1 MQQQFERL
9 NFVLGE
15 VRDRMDLQD
24 AAIRNLQGGRD
35 RRRRERRV
43 ENEYE
48 NEGDGEDEE
57 DLASEVGSG
66 RHRRVRRE
74 RGHEWNPGGRDG
86 VDRSLGSIKMKIPSF
101 QGRTDPE
108 VIEFTDYAIIWWD
121 QLVTNRRRNTERPVE
136 TWGELKALMRR
147 RFVPSHFY
155 RDLYQRLQNLTQG
168 SRSVEDYHKEMEV
181 AMIRANVEEDREATM
196 ARFLSGLNRDIANV
210 IELQHYVE
218 IEDMVHMAM
227 KVERQL
233 KRKGTAR
240 YTSVSNTTWKSKWD
254 RNDSAEAKR
263 KTEPP
268 KGKDEGTS
276 NKPKVESQPSR
287 NRDIK
292 CFKCLGSG
300 HIASQCPNRRVM
312 IMRDNGEVMTES
324 ESLVARRALNTH
336 IKVDDAEQQRENIFH
351 TRCHVNNK
359 WLNDCGEVRVDRQVL
374 VTFSIGKYLDEV
386 LCDVVPMHAGHILL
400 GRPWQYDRR
409 VTHDG
414 FKNMYSFEFEDVFP
428 EEMPNELPPIRGIEH
443 QIDFVPGAAIPN
455 RPAYRSNP
463 EETKELQRQ
472 VEDLM
477 SKGYV
482 RESMSPC
489 AVPVLLVPKKDGTWR
504 MCVDCRA
511 INNITVKYRHPI
523 PRLDDMLDELHG
535 SCIFS
540 KIDLKSGYHQI
551 RMKEGDEW
559 KTAFKTKYGLYEW
572 LVMPF
577 GLTNAPSTFMRLM
590 NHVLRAFIGKFV
602 VVYFDDILVYSKD
615 LNEHIE
621 HLRYVFDVLKCEK
634 LYANFKKC
642 NFCMEKVVFLGYVV
656 TTTGI
661 EVDEE
666 KVKAIKEWPTPK
678 SITEVRSFHGLA
690 SFYRRF
696 VKDFSTL
703 AAPLT
708 EIIKKN
714 VGFHWGADQ
723 DNAFATI
730 KERLCSAPV
739 LALPNFN
746 KTFEIEC
753 DASGI
758 GIGAVLMQ
766 DRRPIAFFSE
776 KLSGASLK
784 YPTYDKELYALVRAL
799 ETWQHYLWPREFVI
813 HTDHESLKHL
823 KGQGKLNQRHARW
836 LEYIETFPYVIRYK
850 QGKENIV
857 ADALSRRYVLL
868 TSMSA
873 KLLGFEYVK
882 DMYAD
887 DADFSNVYKACDK
900 TAFGKFYKHD
910 GYLFK
915 ESKLCVPSCSMRE
928 LLVREAHG
936 GGLMGHFGVKK
947 TLDIL
952 HEHFFWPKNEERCES
967 HLWQPW
973 VDISMDFVLGLP
985 RTKRGRDSIFVVVD
999 RFSKMAHF
1007 IPCHKTDDATNIA
1020 DLFFREIVRLHG
1032 VPRSIVSDRDV
1043 KFLSYFW
1050 KVLWGKLGTKLLFS
1064 TTCHPQT
1071 DGQTEVV
1078 NRTLTQLLRTVV
1090 HKNLKTWED
1099 CLPFIEFA
1107 YNRAM
1112 HSTTSYSPFEIVY
1125 GFNPLTP
1132 LDLMPLPIDGRSS
1145 LDGQQEGGVGE
1156 DSWSNPFEERGNDG
1170 NQGGPS
1176 LKDPLQVPDGPITRS
1191 RAKKI
1196 KEAMQGLV
1204 QSTWDEASK
1213 SPTIK
1218 IITFVAFLLLNLSKH
1233 ITMSHRSD
1241 SSPKGK
1247 ADNSSIVLQA
1257 MQQQFEQLNF
1267 VLGEVRDRMDHQ
1279 ETAIRNLQ
1287 GGRDRRRCERRV
1299 ENEYENEGD
1308 GEDEE
1313 DLASEVGGETS
1324 NKEGQAESSLMLR
1337 AMQQQFERMDVMF
1350 NDIRDRMDR
1359 QDAVIAT
1366 WCEGRPQGG
1375 PYVRRQ
1381 ARRAPVKE
1389 EESHQRE
1396 NLFHTRCFVNNKVCH
1411 VIIDG
1416 GSCTNV
1422 ASTYLVEKLALTT
1435 LKHPHPYRLQWLNEC
1450 GEIKVTRQVLVALS
1464 IGKYEDEV
1472 LCDVVPMH
1480 ACHLL
1485 LGRPWQYD
1493 KRAKHDGFNNRSLKM
1508 SFPKKYLMD
1517 YLQSEGLNI
1526 KLISY
1531 QGASIPNRPAYR
1543 SNPEETKELQRQV
1556 GELLEKGYVRES
1568 MSPCA
1573 VPVLLVPKKDGTWRM
1588 CVDCRAIN
1596 NITVKY
1602 RHPIPRLDDM
1612 LDELHGSCVFTKID
1626 LKSGYHQIRMKEGDE
1641 WKTVFKTK
1649 YGLYEWFV
1657 MPFGLTNAPST
1668 FMRLMNHVLRAF
1680 IGRFVVVYFDDIL
1693 IYSKNLE
1700 EHVMHLKSVLEILRK
1715 EKLFANLKKCT
1726 FCTDKLVFLGFV
1738 VGAKGIV
1745 VDEEKVKAI
1754 KEWPTPKSITEDRAF
1769 IEIKERL
1776 CGAPLLALPDF
1787 SKTFE
1792 IECDASGI
1800 GIGAVLMQEKRPIAY
1815 FSEKLNGAAL
1825 NYPTYDKELYA
1836 LVRALETWQHYLWPK
1851 EFVIHTDHESLKH
1864 LKGQGKL
1871 NRRHAQWME
1880 FIETFPYVIK
1890 YKQGKENIVADAL
1903 SRRYA
1908 LISTLNAKL
1917 LGFEYVKELY
1927 VNDDD
1932 FASVFAACEKAAFG
1946 KFYRLDGYLFRE
1958 NRLCVPNSSMREL
1971 LVREAHGGG
1980 GRDGVDRSLGSI
1992 KMKIPSFQGRTDPE
2006 VYLEWEKKID
2016 LVFDCHNY
2024 SEEKKVKLAV
2034 IEFTDYAIIWWD
2046 QLVTNRCHVNNKWL
2060 NDCGEVRVDRQVLV
2074 TFSIG
2079 KYLDEVL
2086 CDVVPMHA
2094 GHILLGRP
2102 WQYDRRAIHDGFKNM
2117 YSFVKEGK
2125 TIKLAPLTP
2134 SQVYED
2140 QLKLKSEEFEHV
2152 FPKEKSNELPS
2163 IRGIEHQIDFV
2174 PGAAIPNRPA
2184 YRSNPEETKELQRQ
2198 VEDLMS
2204 KGYVRE
2210 SMSPCA
2216 VPVLLVPKKDG
2227 TWRMCVDCRAINNI
2241 TVKYRHLIPRLDDM
2255 LDELHGS
2262 CIFSKIDLKSGY
2274 HQIRMKEGDE
2284 WKTAFKT
2291 KYGLYE
2297 WLVMPFG
2304 LTNAPSTFMR
2314 LMNHALRAF
2323 LGRFVVVY
2331 FDDILVYSK
2340 SLDEHVDYL
2349 HCVLAILRK
2358 EKLNVNLKKCSFYL
2372 DKVVFLGYV
2381 VSAKGIAVDEE
2392 KTYDKELYALVGALE
2407 TWQHYLWPKEF
2418 VIYTDH
2424 ESLKHLK
2431 GQVNERYSLDGQKMA
2446 EMVKKL
2452 HESVQ
2457 QHMEKKTEQYAN
2469 KANKGRRQVIF
2480 EPSDWVW
2487 VHMPVGGP
2495 SYILE
2500 EMDLSEFLRKLM
2512 TMLIKWTFPG
2522 EYKVSATFNVSD
2534 LSPFDVGDDSWSN
2547 PFEERGN
2554 DGNQGG
2560 PSLKDPLQVPDG
2572 PITRSRAKKIK
2583 EAMQGLVQ
2591 STWDEASKSPTIK
2604 VGLKEGE
2611 PILIHLIQ
2619 AMEDMT

>member
-1 MQQQFERL
+1 MSHKGDSSPKGKADNSSFVLQAMQQQFERL

-86 VDRSLGSIKMKIPSF
+86 VDRSLGNIKMKIPSF

-108 VIEFTDYAIIWWD
+108 VYLEWEKKIDLVFDCHNYSEEKKVKLAVIEFTDYAIIWWD

-324 ESLVARRALNTH
+324 EDDSDEMPELVDASDDDGVVYPVTGESLVARRALNTH

-504 MCVDCRA
+504 MCVDC
-511 INNITVKYRHPI
+511 
-523 PRLDDMLDELHG
+523 
-535 SCIFS
+535 
-540 KIDLKSGYHQI
+540 
-551 RMKEGDEW
+551 EGR
-559 KTAFKTKYGLYEW
+559 
-572 LVMPF
+572 
-577 GLTNAPSTFMRLM
+577 STISV
-590 NHVLRAFIGKFV
+590 H
-602 VVYFDDILVYSKD
+602 
-615 LNEHIE
+615 
-621 HLRYVFDVLKCEK
+621 
-634 LYANFKKC
+634 
-642 NFCMEKVVFLGYVV
+642 
-656 TTTGI
+656 GI

-746 KTFEIEC
+746 KAFEIEC

-823 KGQGKLNQRHARW
+823 KG
-836 LEYIETFPYVIRYK
+836 

-952 HEHFFWPKNEERCES
+952 HEHFFWPKMKKDVNRICGRCITCRKAKSKVLPHGLYTPLPVPSE
-967 HLWQPW
+967 PW

-1145 LDGQQEGGVGE
+1145 LDGQKKAELVK
-1156 DSWSNPFEERGNDG
+1156 SLHERVR
-1170 NQGGPS
+1170 
-1176 LKDPLQVPDGPITRS
+1176 LQI
-1191 RAKKI
+1191 AQK
-1196 KEAMQGLV
+1196 
-1204 QSTWDEASK
+1204 
-1213 SPTIK
+1213 
-1218 IITFVAFLLLNLSKH
+1218 N
-1233 ITMSHRSD
+1233 
-1241 SSPKGK
+1241 
-1247 ADNSSIVLQA
+1247 
-1257 MQQQFEQLNF
+1257 
-1267 VLGEVRDRMDHQ
+1267 
-1279 ETAIRNLQ
+1279 
-1287 GGRDRRRCERRV
+1287 ER
-1299 ENEYENEGD
+1299 
-1308 GEDEE
+1308 
-1313 DLASEVGGETS
+1313 
-1324 NKEGQAESSLMLR
+1324 
-1337 AMQQQFERMDVMF
+1337 
-1350 NDIRDRMDR
+1350 
-1359 QDAVIAT
+1359 
-1366 WCEGRPQGG
+1366 
-1375 PYVRRQ
+1375 
-1381 ARRAPVKE
+1381 
-1389 EESHQRE
+1389 
-1396 NLFHTRCFVNNKVCH
+1396 
-1411 VIIDG
+1411 
-1416 GSCTNV
+1416 V
-1422 ASTYLVEKLALTT
+1422 AS
-1435 LKHPHPYRLQWLNEC
+1435 Q
-1450 GEIKVTRQVLVALS
+1450 
-1464 IGKYEDEV
+1464 
-1472 LCDVVPMH
+1472 
-1480 ACHLL
+1480 
-1485 LGRPWQYD
+1485 
-1493 KRAKHDGFNNRSLKM
+1493 
-1508 SFPKKYLMD
+1508 
-1517 YLQSEGLNI
+1517 
-1526 KLISY
+1526 
-1531 QGASIPNRPAYR
+1531 
-1543 SNPEETKELQRQV
+1543 
-1556 GELLEKGYVRES
+1556 
-1568 MSPCA
+1568 
-1573 VPVLLVPKKDGTWRM
+1573 
-1588 CVDCRAIN
+1588 
-1596 NITVKY
+1596 
-1602 RHPIPRLDDM
+1602 
-1612 LDELHGSCVFTKID
+1612 
-1626 LKSGYHQIRMKEGDE
+1626 
-1641 WKTVFKTK
+1641 
-1649 YGLYEWFV
+1649 
-1657 MPFGLTNAPST
+1657 
-1668 FMRLMNHVLRAF
+1668 
-1680 IGRFVVVYFDDIL
+1680 
-1693 IYSKNLE
+1693 
-1700 EHVMHLKSVLEILRK
+1700 
-1715 EKLFANLKKCT
+1715 
-1726 FCTDKLVFLGFV
+1726 
-1738 VGAKGIV
+1738 
-1745 VDEEKVKAI
+1745 
-1754 KEWPTPKSITEDRAF
+1754 
-1769 IEIKERL
+1769 
-1776 CGAPLLALPDF
+1776 
-1787 SKTFE
+1787 
-1792 IECDASGI
+1792 
-1800 GIGAVLMQEKRPIAY
+1800 
-1815 FSEKLNGAAL
+1815 
-1825 NYPTYDKELYA
+1825 
-1836 LVRALETWQHYLWPK
+1836 
-1851 EFVIHTDHESLKH
+1851 
-1864 LKGQGKL
+1864 
-1871 NRRHAQWME
+1871 
-1880 FIETFPYVIK
+1880 
-1890 YKQGKENIVADAL
+1890 
-1903 SRRYA
+1903 
-1908 LISTLNAKL
+1908 
-1917 LGFEYVKELY
+1917 
-1927 VNDDD
+1927 
-1932 FASVFAACEKAAFG
+1932 
-1946 KFYRLDGYLFRE
+1946 
-1958 NRLCVPNSSMREL
+1958 
-1971 LVREAHGGG
+1971 
-1980 GRDGVDRSLGSI
+1980 
-1992 KMKIPSFQGRTDPE
+1992 
-2006 VYLEWEKKID
+2006 
-2016 LVFDCHNY
+2016 
-2024 SEEKKVKLAV
+2024 
-2034 IEFTDYAIIWWD
+2034 
-2046 QLVTNRCHVNNKWL
+2046 
-2060 NDCGEVRVDRQVLV
+2060 
-2074 TFSIG
+2074 
-2079 KYLDEVL
+2079 
-2086 CDVVPMHA
+2086 
-2094 GHILLGRP
+2094 
-2102 WQYDRRAIHDGFKNM
+2102 
-2117 YSFVKEGK
+2117 
-2125 TIKLAPLTP
+2125 
-2134 SQVYED
+2134 
-2140 QLKLKSEEFEHV
+2140 
-2152 FPKEKSNELPS
+2152 
-2163 IRGIEHQIDFV
+2163 
-2174 PGAAIPNRPA
+2174 
-2184 YRSNPEETKELQRQ
+2184 
-2198 VEDLMS
+2198 
-2204 KGYVRE
+2204 
-2210 SMSPCA
+2210 
-2216 VPVLLVPKKDG
+2216 
-2227 TWRMCVDCRAINNI
+2227 
-2241 TVKYRHLIPRLDDM
+2241 
-2255 LDELHGS
+2255 
-2262 CIFSKIDLKSGY
+2262 
-2274 HQIRMKEGDE
+2274 
-2284 WKTAFKT
+2284 
-2291 KYGLYE
+2291 
-2297 WLVMPFG
+2297 
-2304 LTNAPSTFMR
+2304 
-2314 LMNHALRAF
+2314 
-2323 LGRFVVVY
+2323 
-2331 FDDILVYSK
+2331 
-2340 SLDEHVDYL
+2340 
-2349 HCVLAILRK
+2349 
-2358 EKLNVNLKKCSFYL
+2358 
-2372 DKVVFLGYV
+2372 
-2381 VSAKGIAVDEE
+2381 
-2392 KTYDKELYALVGALE
+2392 
-2407 TWQHYLWPKEF
+2407 
-2418 VIYTDH
+2418 
-2424 ESLKHLK
+2424 
-2431 GQVNERYSLDGQKMA
+2431 
-2446 EMVKKL
+2446 
-2452 HESVQ
+2452 
-2457 QHMEKKTEQYAN
+2457 
-2469 KANKGRRQVIF
+2469 ANKGRRRVIF
-2480 EPSDWVW
+2480 EPGDWVW
-2487 VHMPVGGP
+2487 VHMRKERFPAHRKTKLHPRGDGP
-2495 SYILE
+2495 FQILE
-2500 EMDLSEFLRKLM
+2500 KINDNAYKVDL
-2512 TMLIKWTFPG
+2512 PG

-2534 LSPFDVGDDSWSN
+2534 LSPFDVGEDSWSN

-2619 AMEDMT
+2619 AVEDMT

>member
-1 MQQQFERL
+1 MALGSWGARAVFVPFSGEDSGQTGEATGELRVARCSWSCHLSNAPRLAGQLAASRKDSAREGGCPGVLGSWETVFGLEKYGPANKGHQSVFGSSEGIFPTKIPARPGKILTIQEFHSVSEHVFFLTHPGSWINSLRSSRCQISEILVSPESLRYLLSKIGQTSPNSEKCAPGLCLEILLMWWVPVESDRLNRTSVKLGQPWSNFDGNQGGPSLKDPLQVPDGPITRSRAKKIKEVMQGLVQSTWDEASKSPTIKHITMSHKGDSSPKGKADNSSFVLQAMQQQFERL

-24 AAIRNLQGGRD
+24 ATIRNLQGGRD

-86 VDRSLGSIKMKIPSF
+86 VDRSLGNIKMKIPSF

-108 VIEFTDYAIIWWD
+108 VYLEWEKKIDLVFDCHNYSEEKKVKLAVIEFTDYAIIWWD

-147 RFVPSHFY
+147 RFVSSHFY

-181 AMIRANVEEDREATM
+181 AMIRAN
-196 ARFLSGLNRDIANV
+196 
-210 IELQHYVE
+210 HYVE

-254 RNDSAEAKR
+254 RNDSAEVKR

-324 ESLVARRALNTH
+324 EDDSDEMPELVDASDDDGVVYPVTGESLVARRALNTH

-414 FKNMYSFEFEDVFP
+414 FKNMYSFVKGGKTIKFAPLTPSQVYEDQLKLQS

-477 SKGYV
+477 NKGYV

-523 PRLDDMLDELHG
+523 PRLDDMLDELYG

-915 ESKLCVPSCSMRE
+915 ESKLCVPSCSMCE

-967 HLWQPW
+967 HLWQ
-973 VDISMDFVLGLP
+973 
-985 RTKRGRDSIFVVVD
+985 
-999 RFSKMAHF
+999 
-1007 IPCHKTDDATNIA
+1007 N
-1020 DLFFREIVRLHG
+1020 
-1032 VPRSIVSDRDV
+1032 
-1043 KFLSYFW
+1043 
-1050 KVLWGKLGTKLLFS
+1050 
-1064 TTCHPQT
+1064 
-1071 DGQTEVV
+1071 
-1078 NRTLTQLLRTVV
+1078 
-1090 HKNLKTWED
+1090 
-1099 CLPFIEFA
+1099 
-1107 YNRAM
+1107 
-1112 HSTTSYSPFEIVY
+1112 
-1125 GFNPLTP
+1125 
-1132 LDLMPLPIDGRSS
+1132 
-1145 LDGQQEGGVGE
+1145 
-1156 DSWSNPFEERGNDG
+1156 ER
-1170 NQGGPS
+1170 
-1176 LKDPLQVPDGPITRS
+1176 
-1191 RAKKI
+1191 
-1196 KEAMQGLV
+1196 
-1204 QSTWDEASK
+1204 
-1213 SPTIK
+1213 
-1218 IITFVAFLLLNLSKH
+1218 
-1233 ITMSHRSD
+1233 
-1241 SSPKGK
+1241 
-1247 ADNSSIVLQA
+1247 
-1257 MQQQFEQLNF
+1257 
-1267 VLGEVRDRMDHQ
+1267 
-1279 ETAIRNLQ
+1279 
-1287 GGRDRRRCERRV
+1287 
-1299 ENEYENEGD
+1299 
-1308 GEDEE
+1308 
-1313 DLASEVGGETS
+1313 
-1324 NKEGQAESSLMLR
+1324 
-1337 AMQQQFERMDVMF
+1337 
-1350 NDIRDRMDR
+1350 
-1359 QDAVIAT
+1359 
-1366 WCEGRPQGG
+1366 
-1375 PYVRRQ
+1375 
-1381 ARRAPVKE
+1381 
-1389 EESHQRE
+1389 
-1396 NLFHTRCFVNNKVCH
+1396 
-1411 VIIDG
+1411 
-1416 GSCTNV
+1416 V
-1422 ASTYLVEKLALTT
+1422 AS
-1435 LKHPHPYRLQWLNEC
+1435 Q
-1450 GEIKVTRQVLVALS
+1450 
-1464 IGKYEDEV
+1464 
-1472 LCDVVPMH
+1472 
-1480 ACHLL
+1480 
-1485 LGRPWQYD
+1485 
-1493 KRAKHDGFNNRSLKM
+1493 
-1508 SFPKKYLMD
+1508 
-1517 YLQSEGLNI
+1517 
-1526 KLISY
+1526 
-1531 QGASIPNRPAYR
+1531 
-1543 SNPEETKELQRQV
+1543 
-1556 GELLEKGYVRES
+1556 
-1568 MSPCA
+1568 
-1573 VPVLLVPKKDGTWRM
+1573 
-1588 CVDCRAIN
+1588 
-1596 NITVKY
+1596 
-1602 RHPIPRLDDM
+1602 
-1612 LDELHGSCVFTKID
+1612 
-1626 LKSGYHQIRMKEGDE
+1626 
-1641 WKTVFKTK
+1641 
-1649 YGLYEWFV
+1649 
-1657 MPFGLTNAPST
+1657 
-1668 FMRLMNHVLRAF
+1668 
-1680 IGRFVVVYFDDIL
+1680 
-1693 IYSKNLE
+1693 
-1700 EHVMHLKSVLEILRK
+1700 
-1715 EKLFANLKKCT
+1715 
-1726 FCTDKLVFLGFV
+1726 
-1738 VGAKGIV
+1738 
-1745 VDEEKVKAI
+1745 
-1754 KEWPTPKSITEDRAF
+1754 
-1769 IEIKERL
+1769 
-1776 CGAPLLALPDF
+1776 
-1787 SKTFE
+1787 
-1792 IECDASGI
+1792 
-1800 GIGAVLMQEKRPIAY
+1800 
-1815 FSEKLNGAAL
+1815 
-1825 NYPTYDKELYA
+1825 
-1836 LVRALETWQHYLWPK
+1836 
-1851 EFVIHTDHESLKH
+1851 
-1864 LKGQGKL
+1864 
-1871 NRRHAQWME
+1871 
-1880 FIETFPYVIK
+1880 
-1890 YKQGKENIVADAL
+1890 
-1903 SRRYA
+1903 
-1908 LISTLNAKL
+1908 
-1917 LGFEYVKELY
+1917 
-1927 VNDDD
+1927 
-1932 FASVFAACEKAAFG
+1932 
-1946 KFYRLDGYLFRE
+1946 
-1958 NRLCVPNSSMREL
+1958 
-1971 LVREAHGGG
+1971 
-1980 GRDGVDRSLGSI
+1980 
-1992 KMKIPSFQGRTDPE
+1992 
-2006 VYLEWEKKID
+2006 
-2016 LVFDCHNY
+2016 
-2024 SEEKKVKLAV
+2024 
-2034 IEFTDYAIIWWD
+2034 
-2046 QLVTNRCHVNNKWL
+2046 
-2060 NDCGEVRVDRQVLV
+2060 
-2074 TFSIG
+2074 
-2079 KYLDEVL
+2079 
-2086 CDVVPMHA
+2086 
-2094 GHILLGRP
+2094 
-2102 WQYDRRAIHDGFKNM
+2102 
-2117 YSFVKEGK
+2117 
-2125 TIKLAPLTP
+2125 
-2134 SQVYED
+2134 
-2140 QLKLKSEEFEHV
+2140 
-2152 FPKEKSNELPS
+2152 
-2163 IRGIEHQIDFV
+2163 
-2174 PGAAIPNRPA
+2174 
-2184 YRSNPEETKELQRQ
+2184 
-2198 VEDLMS
+2198 
-2204 KGYVRE
+2204 
-2210 SMSPCA
+2210 
-2216 VPVLLVPKKDG
+2216 
-2227 TWRMCVDCRAINNI
+2227 
-2241 TVKYRHLIPRLDDM
+2241 
-2255 LDELHGS
+2255 
-2262 CIFSKIDLKSGY
+2262 
-2274 HQIRMKEGDE
+2274 
-2284 WKTAFKT
+2284 
-2291 KYGLYE
+2291 
-2297 WLVMPFG
+2297 
-2304 LTNAPSTFMR
+2304 
-2314 LMNHALRAF
+2314 
-2323 LGRFVVVY
+2323 
-2331 FDDILVYSK
+2331 
-2340 SLDEHVDYL
+2340 
-2349 HCVLAILRK
+2349 
-2358 EKLNVNLKKCSFYL
+2358 
-2372 DKVVFLGYV
+2372 
-2381 VSAKGIAVDEE
+2381 
-2392 KTYDKELYALVGALE
+2392 
-2407 TWQHYLWPKEF
+2407 
-2418 VIYTDH
+2418 
-2424 ESLKHLK
+2424 
-2431 GQVNERYSLDGQKMA
+2431 
-2446 EMVKKL
+2446 
-2452 HESVQ
+2452 
-2457 QHMEKKTEQYAN
+2457 
-2469 KANKGRRQVIF
+2469 ANKGRRRVIF
-2480 EPSDWVW
+2480 EPGDWVW
-2487 VHMPVGGP
+2487 VHMRKERFPAHRKTKLHPRGDGP
-2495 SYILE
+2495 FQILE
-2500 EMDLSEFLRKLM
+2500 KINDNAYKVDL
-2512 TMLIKWTFPG
+2512 PG

-2534 LSPFDVGDDSWSN
+2534 LSPFDVGEDSWSN

-2619 AMEDMT
+2619 AVEDMT